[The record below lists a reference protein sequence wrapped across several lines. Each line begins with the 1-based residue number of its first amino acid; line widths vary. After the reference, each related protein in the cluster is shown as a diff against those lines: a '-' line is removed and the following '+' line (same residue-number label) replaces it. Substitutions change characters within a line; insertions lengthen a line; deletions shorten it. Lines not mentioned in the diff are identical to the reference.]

1 MCILWFMFAE
11 AGRNVT
17 ERALKLLILIISEV
31 LVLGGMC
38 YVLGKGRITLT
49 FLYMSAYC
57 LTY

>member
-1 MCILWFMFAE
+1 MFAE

-31 LVLGGMC
+31 LVLEGMC